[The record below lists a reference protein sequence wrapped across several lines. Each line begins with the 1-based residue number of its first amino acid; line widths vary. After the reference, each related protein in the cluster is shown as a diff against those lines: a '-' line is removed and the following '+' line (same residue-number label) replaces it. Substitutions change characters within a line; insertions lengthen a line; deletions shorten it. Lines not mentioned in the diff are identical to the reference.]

1 MDTEAHIEEMP
12 LEGEELFGLSD
23 EALAIWDEVQ
33 SAMKPDSDG
42 GKKITGQEGLVVA
55 QKVSAFLSALLG
67 EIAD

>member
-1 MDTEAHIEEMP
+1 MHEETHIEEMP

-23 EALAIWDEVQ
+23 EALAIWDQVQ
-33 SAMKPDSDG
+33 AAMQPDSDG
-42 GKKITGQEGLVVA
+42 GKKITGKEGMLVA